1 LSDHF
6 RLYLHRKGAIEFNI
20 NNREYRGDAAHLV
33 AHAPGIDLKAQLHP
47 FDLLIVGFSGCAV
60 RDALQRRFRRL
71 PSPRDWVG
79 ALPASPCTEALRS
92 TIGWL
97 TDELDRPG
105 SPLAAPGNS
114 RSFAERT
121 LFSLFIEALAETA
134 PGESEQA
141 LDVGEMHVQRAEA
154 WIEANLSE
162 PIGVHEMASAIG
174 VRVRSLQL
182 TFRRLRGCSPSEAIT
197 QRRLEAVRRSLQ
209 YADGAATVTQ
219 IATDMGFYELGRFS
233 RRYRVHFG
241 ESPSTTLARCAGN
254 TATR

>member
-1 LSDHF
+1 VGQLASYRVFQTNDIDEGQEFAGQVWERNRTTVTGGGYGLRWNYLSLSQTDFSCIEQDAPATLQAEGPLSDHF

-105 SPLAAPGNS
+105 SPLAAP
-114 RSFAERT
+114 
-121 LFSLFIEALAETA
+121 
-134 PGESEQA
+134 
-141 LDVGEMHVQRAEA
+141 
-154 WIEANLSE
+154 
-162 PIGVHEMASAIG
+162 
-174 VRVRSLQL
+174 
-182 TFRRLRGCSPSEAIT
+182 
-197 QRRLEAVRRSLQ
+197 
-209 YADGAATVTQ
+209 
-219 IATDMGFYELGRFS
+219 
-233 RRYRVHFG
+233 
-241 ESPSTTLARCAGN
+241 
-254 TATR
+254 